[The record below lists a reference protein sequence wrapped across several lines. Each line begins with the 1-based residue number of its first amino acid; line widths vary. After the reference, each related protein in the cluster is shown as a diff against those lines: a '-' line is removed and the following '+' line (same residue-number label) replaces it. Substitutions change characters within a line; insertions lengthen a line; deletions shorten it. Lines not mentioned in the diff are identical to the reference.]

1 MNTNKL
7 NNDIMDKLY
16 EFETLEN
23 IYPSLDWDTKLES
36 KLKLKSNQKSYFLNK
51 YNLIVLSI
59 GLINVSLI
67 VFSMLNESKKVN
79 SRSRNF
85 ELISK
90 ELLLKS
96 NQ

>member
-59 GLINVSLI
+59 GLINISLI
-67 VFSMLNESKKVN
+67 VFSMLNESKKIN